1 MWIVIYVAQSDEE
14 KDKIEGA
21 LTSQGI
27 LTKARKIGKNKSGNG
42 LYEILVPKTETD
54 DACMI
59 LTSVI
64 Y

>member
-1 MWIVIYVAQSDEE
+1 MWIVIYVAQNDVE
-14 KDKIEGA
+14 KDKIENA

-27 LTKARKIGKNKSGNG
+27 LTKARKIGKNKNGNG
-42 LYEILVPKTETD
+42 LYEILVSQTEAD

>member
-1 MWIVIYVAQSDEE
+1 MWIVIYVAQNDEE
-14 KDKIEGA
+14 KDKIENA

-27 LTKARKIGKNKSGNG
+27 LTKAHKIGKNKNGNG
-42 LYEILVPKTETD
+42 LYEILVSQTEAD